1 MSAPEGFGHEV
12 APLGSTLSDGA
23 AERLPADAARILG
36 EVQGLIEA
44 GKVGDVSDE
53 AAQDLLLAAVRLFSA
68 KRDQGAAFPAFAA
81 DAVTATDVAITC
93 VAMTEVVNLELFE
106 LALWHGWSNV

>member
-1 MSAPEGFGHEV
+1 MSAADGSRDGL
-12 APLGSTLSDGA
+12 APSSSSSDGP
-23 AERLPADAARILG
+23 AERLPADAARILR

-44 GKVGDVSDE
+44 GKAGDVSDR

-68 KRDQGAAFPAFAA
+68 KRDQGAAFPAFPA
-81 DAVTATDVAITC
+81 DQVTATDVAITC